1 MRPLTRRFF
10 VTTLLLA
17 AASGSA
23 GTVAA
28 DSPKPAPAPA
38 PAKPAPAAAPS
49 AADRIADRVQAF
61 YDKTK
66 TFKAAFKQVYT
77 AKAYNKTKEANGSVI
92 FQKPGKM
99 SWRYDNN
106 GNRIVSDG
114 KVIKVYEKE
123 NKQMYEQ
130 PMEKSQY
137 PAALAFLVGQ
147 GNLKQSF
154 KLSQLDA
161 KQMNFEGGYVLQGE
175 PREATP
181 AYQRMIL
188 YVDGATYQVRRVL
201 LIDAQGNKNRFD
213 FSGTQVN
220 LPPPNGEFVFSPPA
234 GTQVVR
240 P

>member
-17 AASGSA
+17 AASGSV

-28 DSPKPAPAPA
+28 DSAKPAPAPA
-38 PAKPAPAAAPS
+38 PAKPAAPS

-106 GNRIVSDG
+106 GNRIVSD
-114 KVIKVYEKE
+114 
-123 NKQMYEQ
+123 
-130 PMEKSQY
+130 
-137 PAALAFLVGQ
+137 
-147 GNLKQSF
+147 
-154 KLSQLDA
+154 
-161 KQMNFEGGYVLQGE
+161 
-175 PREATP
+175 
-181 AYQRMIL
+181 
-188 YVDGATYQVRRVL
+188 
-201 LIDAQGNKNRFD
+201 
-213 FSGTQVN
+213 
-220 LPPPNGEFVFSPPA
+220 
-234 GTQVVR
+234 
-240 P
+240 